1 MNHEK
6 RSIRRTE
13 SQGKGR
19 GITIKVVSL
28 KPRPLDTQLIVI
40 ITHARQIPSQVTRLE
55 VPLGQ
60 LFMNGYRHKEN
71 RMDVFP
77 DTQLLH
83 GGLSTRLPCKSM
95 EQMHCP
101 GGNSA
106 IFFFVSWGLFHDRF
120 RLFKF
125 ADSFIECFTN
135 SCGNYMRF
143 PF

>member
-6 RSIRRTE
+6 RSITRTE
-13 SQGKGR
+13 SQGKRERHHYKGS
-19 GITIKVVSL
+19 V
-28 KPRPLDTQLIVI
+28 TQ
-40 ITHARQIPSQVTRLE
+40 TQTAGYSAHSNNYTCPTNTKSSQTRLE

-101 GGNSA
+101 GVTVH
-106 IFFFVSWGLFHDRF
+106 FFVSWGLFHDRF

-125 ADSFIECFTN
+125 ADSFIDCFTN

>member
-6 RSIRRTE
+6 RSITRTE

-28 KPRPLDTQLIVI
+28 KPRPLDAQLIVK
-40 ITHARQIPSQVTRLE
+40 ITHVRQMPSQVRLGWKHTRPTIHERLSA
-55 VPLGQ
+55 LG
-60 LFMNGYRHKEN
+60 N

-101 GGNSA
+101 GVTVH
-106 IFFFVSWGLFHDRF
+106 FFVSWGLFHDRF

>member
-1 MNHEK
+1 
-6 RSIRRTE
+6 
-13 SQGKGR
+13 
-19 GITIKVVSL
+19 
-28 KPRPLDTQLIVI
+28 
-40 ITHARQIPSQVTRLE
+40 
-55 VPLGQ
+55 
-60 LFMNGYRHKEN
+60 MNGYRHKEN

-101 GGNSA
+101 GVTVH
-106 IFFFVSWGLFHDRF
+106 FFVSWGLFHDRF

>member
-1 MNHEK
+1 MSDK
-6 RSIRRTE
+6 Y
-13 SQGKGR
+13 
-19 GITIKVVSL
+19 
-28 KPRPLDTQLIVI
+28 
-40 ITHARQIPSQVTRLE
+40 E
-55 VPLGQ
+55 VKSDSVGSTLGQ

-101 GGNSA
+101 GGNST

-120 RLFKF
+120 WLFKF
-125 ADSFIECFTN
+125 ADSFIDLSKLKRVVSRSALGKQKVYYPRVSAEAEDVRYTIQGFGVLIKN
-135 SCGNYMRF
+135 DF
-143 PF
+143 EV

>member
-6 RSIRRTE
+6 RSITRTE

-19 GITIKVVSL
+19 GITIEAVSL
-28 KPRPLDTQLIVI
+28 KPRPLDTQLIVK
-40 ITHARQIPSQVTRLE
+40 ITHVRQIPSQVRLGWKHTRPTIHERLSA
-55 VPLGQ
+55 LG
-60 LFMNGYRHKEN
+60 N
-71 RMDVFP
+71 RMDVFL

-101 GGNSA
+101 GVTVH
-106 IFFFVSWGLFHDRF
+106 FFVSWGLFHDRF

-125 ADSFIECFTN
+125 ADSFIDCFTN

>member
-1 MNHEK
+1 MSDK
-6 RSIRRTE
+6 Y
-13 SQGKGR
+13 
-19 GITIKVVSL
+19 
-28 KPRPLDTQLIVI
+28 
-40 ITHARQIPSQVTRLE
+40 QVKSGSVGST
-55 VPLGQ
+55 LGQ

-106 IFFFVSWGLFHDRF
+106 FFFFVSWGLFHDRF

-125 ADSFIECFTN
+125 ADSFIDCFTN
-135 SCGNYMRF
+135 LLLCVCPGNW
-143 PF
+143 

>member
-1 MNHEK
+1 
-6 RSIRRTE
+6 
-13 SQGKGR
+13 
-19 GITIKVVSL
+19 
-28 KPRPLDTQLIVI
+28 
-40 ITHARQIPSQVTRLE
+40 
-55 VPLGQ
+55 
-60 LFMNGYRHKEN
+60 
-71 RMDVFP
+71 MDVFP

-101 GGNSA
+101 GVTVH
-106 IFFFVSWGLFHDRF
+106 FFVSWGLFHDRF

>member
-1 MNHEK
+1 MTSTSEA
-6 RSIRRTE
+6 RR
-13 SQGKGR
+13 
-19 GITIKVVSL
+19 I
-28 KPRPLDTQLIVI
+28 
-40 ITHARQIPSQVTRLE
+40 ACA
-55 VPLGQ
+55 LGQ

-77 DTQLLH
+77 GTQLLH

-101 GGNSA
+101 GVTVH
-106 IFFFVSWGLFHDRF
+106 FFVSWGLFHDRF

-135 SCGNYMRF
+135 SCGIVFKNSPASRSIIF
-143 PF
+143 PPLSRALHASSRSLLYILYGHGAFVPPSAPRA